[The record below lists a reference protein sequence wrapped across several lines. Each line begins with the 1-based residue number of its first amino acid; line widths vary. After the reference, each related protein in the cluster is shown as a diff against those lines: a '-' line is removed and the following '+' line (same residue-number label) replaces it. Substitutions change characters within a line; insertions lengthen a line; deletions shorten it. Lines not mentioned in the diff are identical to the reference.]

1 MLLTPHPHLTIPHL
15 TKIIFT
21 DEQCDSNC
29 NLISVFLFHKT
40 CLSLPKHLF
49 VLLSLLMDSTLY
61 YNHSITILHFNGFI
75 DLAIGR
81 VPLINAT
88 KSLGFL
94 LAQVVLTLAWASGKV
109 LISNPVMPSFIDSLR
124 YCYVCICLSR

>member
-1 MLLTPHPHLTIPHL
+1 MFFLFLFLLLNFVKGMARGVPEVPLTPHPHLTIPHL

-75 DLAIGR
+75 DL
-81 VPLINAT
+81 
-88 KSLGFL
+88 
-94 LAQVVLTLAWASGKV
+94 
-109 LISNPVMPSFIDSLR
+109 
-124 YCYVCICLSR
+124 